1 VRDVLRLAF
10 VVAVAAATT
19 GGAAVPQ
26 TEPRTVAVT
35 PVAAPPAQPTWTIT
49 PAKQATTA
57 RPVRLRVPAIGVDTR
72 ITDITVNIAGQL
84 IPPPTTDV
92 VGWYTGGPA
101 PGDTGPAL
109 LAGHVDSR
117 AGPGVFFH
125 LADLHPGD
133 RIAVD
138 RADHTTA
145 RFHVVSVTRVVK
157 SAFPTDGVYAP
168 EPVPLLRLITCGGT
182 FDRAARSY
190 RDNVIVE
197 AAPDP

>member
-1 VRDVLRLAF
+1 MRDGLRLAF
-10 VVAVAAATT
+10 VVAVAAAAT
-19 GGAAVPQ
+19 GGTIVPESAAV
-26 TEPRTVAVT
+26 A
-35 PVAAPPAQPTWTIT
+35 PVAAPAAPEWTIT
-49 PAKQATTA
+49 PAQPVSIA

-72 ITDITVNIAGQL
+72 ITGITINIAGAL
-84 IPPPTTDV
+84 VPPATTDV

-117 AGPGVFFH
+117 TGPGVFFH
-125 LADLHPGD
+125 LADLRPGD

-145 RFHVVSVTRVVK
+145 RFRVVSITHVAKT
-157 SAFPTDGVYAP
+157 AFPTGGVYAP

-182 FDRAARSY
+182 FDHTAHSY

>member
-1 VRDVLRLAF
+1 MRDVLRLAF

-19 GGAAVPQ
+19 GIVVPPSIAV
-26 TEPRTVAVT
+26 A
-35 PVAAPPAQPTWTIT
+35 PVAAPPAPSQTTTWTIT
-49 PAKQATTA
+49 PSQEATIA

-72 ITDITVNIAGQL
+72 ITDITTNIAGQL
-84 IPPPTTDV
+84 IPPVTTDV

-109 LAGHVDSR
+109 LAGHVDTR

-125 LADLHPGD
+125 LAVLHTGD

-145 RFHVVSVTRVVK
+145 RFRVVSVTRVAK
-157 SAFPTDGVYAP
+157 TAFPTGGVYAP
-168 EPVPLLRLITCGGT
+168 EPVPMLRLITCGGT
-182 FDRAARSY
+182 FDHSARSY
-190 RDNVIVE
+190 RDNIIVE
-197 AAPDP
+197 AVPEA

>member
-1 VRDVLRLAF
+1 VREQVLRLTF
-10 VVAVAAATT
+10 VVAVTAATT
-19 GGAAVPQ
+19 GVVLPAHS
-26 TEPRTVAVT
+26 ET
-35 PVAAPPAQPTWTIT
+35 PPPPPPPPAAQPAWTIA
-49 PAKQATTA
+49 PDQQASIA
-57 RPVRLRVPAIGVDTR
+57 RPVRLRIPAIGVDTH
-72 ITDITVNIAGQL
+72 IIDITTNIAGQL

-138 RADHTTA
+138 RADHTKTA
-145 RFHVVSVTRVVK
+145 FRVVSVTRVAK
-157 SAFPTDGVYAP
+157 DAFPTGGVYAP
-168 EPVPLLRLITCGGT
+168 EPLPLLRLITCGGT
-182 FDRAARSY
+182 FDRSVRSY
-190 RDNVIVE
+190 RDNIIVE
-197 AAPDP
+197 AVPDT